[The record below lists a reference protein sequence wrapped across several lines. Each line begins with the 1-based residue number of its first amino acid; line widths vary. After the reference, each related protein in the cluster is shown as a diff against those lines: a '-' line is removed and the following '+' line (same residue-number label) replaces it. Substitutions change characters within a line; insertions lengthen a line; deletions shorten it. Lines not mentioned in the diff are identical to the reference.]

1 MTRELSMKPL
11 TPCILTINGGSSII
25 KVALFDARNLHPWLM
40 KGGSDRIKLPYGE
53 RTELGGQLLVV
64 SDSGG
69 SRGGVDRSDGL
80 DQGTW
85 RACLHPCRSRLN
97 SVLKDRSQPNKT
109 ANKNE
114 TQRTKGENYVE
125 QS

>member
-1 MTRELSMKPL
+1 MKPV

-25 KVALFDARNLHPWLM
+25 KVALFEAGNSYPWLM
-40 KGGSDRIKLPYGE
+40 EGGSGRIKLPDGE
-53 RTELGGQLLVV
+53 RPELGGQLLAV

-69 SRGGVDRSDGL
+69 SRGGFDRSDGL

-97 SVLKDRSQPNKT
+97 RFLKDHSQPDTT

-114 TQRTKGENYVE
+114 TQRTKGGNYVK

>member
-1 MTRELSMKPL
+1 MKPV

-25 KVALFDARNLHPWLM
+25 KVALFEAGNVYQWLM
-40 KGGSDRIKLPYGE
+40 EGGSWRIKLPDGE
-53 RTELGGQLLVV
+53 RSELGGQLLAV

-80 DQGTW
+80 DQGTS

-97 SVLKDRSQPNKT
+97 IFLKYCSQPDTT

-114 TQRTKGENYVE
+114 TLRTKGENYAE